1 MADLFADAGSLREHY
16 AGVDWSATSLG
27 PVEGWSTALRNA
39 VGVALNTRFPV
50 TLLWGPEFVLVYN
63 EAYVE
68 MIAGKH
74 PHALGRPTREVFP
87 EAWEVIGPLLHSV
100 RNGEG
105 ATWQENIHLPLRRSG
120 FLEECYFTFSYSPV
134 VGADGAVEGVIDIT
148 TETTAQMV
156 IGRRL
161 QLLTRLGDELGSVE
175 RVEDVPL
182 RAVTVL
188 RDSVADLAAVDV
200 RVAGV
205 VDREPD
211 RTLPRMPLVPFE
223 GEDLL
228 IDSTEQGLVAWL
240 PLAAEDDRLEAVLVV
255 GLSPYLPRD
264 NDYLDFLRLVAAALT
279 QALERVLIREAER
292 TWSEALQRSLLARP
306 ATIAGVDL
314 ALRYQPAAE
323 VAQVG
328 GDWYDAFRL
337 PDGTTA
343 LVVGDVAGHD
353 QHAAASMG
361 QIRNL
366 VRGVAYTR
374 PDSPA
379 VVLAGLDHAMNGL
392 DVNVVAT
399 AVLAQ
404 IEPCDAPEGCRL
416 SLRWSNAGHPPPVLL
431 SADGSARLLETEP
444 DLLLG
449 LTVGTERR
457 DHALVIEPGESL
469 LIYTDGLVERRGEPI
484 DAGLEWLLGAVQG
497 QQGLTADELCDRL
510 LGELPARADD
520 DVALLVM
527 RAEET
532 AVAPVP

>member
-1 MADLFADAGSLREHY
+1 M
-16 AGVDWSATSLG
+16 
-27 PVEGWSTALRNA
+27 
-39 VGVALNTRFPV
+39 
-50 TLLWGPEFVLVYN
+50 
-63 EAYVE
+63 
-68 MIAGKH
+68 
-74 PHALGRPTREVFP
+74 
-87 EAWEVIGPLLHSV
+87 IGPLLHSV
-100 RNGEG
+100 RDGEG

-134 VGADGAVEGVIDIT
+134 VGEDGTVEGVIDIA

-175 RVEDVPL
+175 RVEDVPA
-182 RAVTVL
+182 RALAVL

-205 VDREPD
+205 ADRDPD
-211 RTLPRMPLVPFE
+211 VTLPRTPLATFE
-223 GEDLL
+223 AEDEDLL
-228 IDSTEQGLVAWL
+228 LDSTEEGLVAWL
-240 PLAAEDDRLEAVLVV
+240 PLAAEDDRLDAVLVV
-255 GLSPYLPRD
+255 RLSPYLPRD
-264 NDYLDFLRLVAAALT
+264 GDYLDFLRLVAAALT

-306 ATIAGVDL
+306 ATIAGIDL
-314 ALRYQPAAE
+314 AVRYQPAAE

-404 IEPCDAPEGCRL
+404 IELCDAAEGCRV

-431 SADGSARLLETEP
+431 AADGSARLLETEP

-449 LTVGTERR
+449 LTVGTERS

-469 LIYTDGLVERRGEPI
+469 LIYTDGLVERRGKPI

-527 RAEET
+527 RAEEKVVA
-532 AVAPVP
+532 AVP

>member
-39 VGVALNTRFPV
+39 VGVTLNTRFPV

-314 ALRYQPAAE
+314 AVRYQPAAE

-379 VVLAGLDHAMNGL
+379 AVLAGIDHAMNGL

-431 SADGSARLLETEP
+431 SADGSTRLLETEP